1 MAKYYTAY
9 DTTLPDD
16 LIDVMCKQLHSTE
29 GQLRD
34 ATTFNDSGKDVR
46 DSKVTWLQDTSW
58 IAGLC
63 FYYVMKANRE
73 NFLYDLDSFDDGTLQ
88 YTYYSSGGHYSWHS
102 DQCLLGVSDS
112 LDRSSSWRSEE
123 QERQF
128 VVRGAEKVR
137 KLSFS
142 LQLSDPSEYEG
153 GELQIMHDDGT
164 MLTLPREKGK
174 MAVFD
179 SRTLHRVRKVTD
191 GQRRVLVGW
200 VVGPRWR

>member
-1 MAKYYTAY
+1 M
-9 DTTLPDD
+9 
-16 LIDVMCKQLHSTE
+16 MCRQLHSVE
-29 GQLRD
+29 GQLKN

-46 DSKVTWLQDTSW
+46 DSKVSWIQDTNW
-58 IAGLC
+58 IAAMC

-73 NFLYDLDSFDDGTLQ
+73 NFLYDIDSYDDGTLQ
-88 YTYYSSGGHYSWHS
+88 YTYYSNGGHYSWHS
-102 DQCLLGVSDS
+102 DQCLLGISNS

-123 QERQF
+123 QEQQF

-153 GELQIMHDDGT
+153 GELQIMYDDGT

-174 MAVFD
+174 MVVFD
-179 SRTLHRVRKVTD
+179 SRTLHRVRKVTS